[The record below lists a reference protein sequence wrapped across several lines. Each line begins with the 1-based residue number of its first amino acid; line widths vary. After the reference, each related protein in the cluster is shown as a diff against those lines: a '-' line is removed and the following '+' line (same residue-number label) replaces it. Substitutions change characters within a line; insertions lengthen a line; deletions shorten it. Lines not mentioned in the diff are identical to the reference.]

1 MQRSIIITLLLV
13 VGLFPHAGYAEPD
26 GSTQTT
32 TATKT
37 TTASSCDAA
46 RASGNLTKTYETK
59 NIKEA
64 LKQLDKTSTDTITIN
79 PQTKGVTMKVECPA
93 KKTTTPGV
101 ITVCLDPSCKVKATI
116 KKEGAF
122 MSKLEASTQ
131 SVGFSLASNDQVVS
145 EVSKQLFNDPG
156 IRSQLDQGL
165 AGIDQAFS
173 GLSAEAKAALPALK
187 EGYEKT
193 LQALAQGDVSTA
205 ASTMDKALRE
215 SPEIQAFLKDPNNI
229 ARLASDALPA
239 EVKEVAGTLLPQVCS
254 TIGGILGDSAGTA
267 ACQKSVSTFTGQPEP
282 AARPAYENPV
292 AADASGRIDPVAFAQ
307 RAAYKVA
314 NSSLNG
320 YAPPELRPFGITT
333 GSPEEWAR
341 FYTMITKQE
350 SNMRVAP
357 TNADGSL
364 QRFPSTPAGERSYGP
379 GQFNVGEYG
388 LNSWADVNNPDRVID
403 AYMQVTQKG
412 KLFQYFGSLQR
423 PNETLQH
430 AGWYSQTVAPRIA
443 DTSYVPSYTTNPAPS
458 QSSPFSIGG
467 IFSSGS
473 GGSSGVGGMISSLFG
488 GGSTGGGIVSGISSL
503 FGGGSSQGL
512 FGGLSSL
519 FGNSGIG
526 SLLGGLFGGS
536 QGSSG
541 SSSGT
546 AAGSGTAASPTTG
559 NPTPT
564 PPTSPTAPLVT
575 PSIAFSVAPTT
586 ITSTQKA
593 RVTWAAT
600 GVQSCTLQDTTVRA
614 TGTTGSF
621 LYERSYAA
629 SAPTV
634 TLTLTCTPTDSRI
647 SAAQATKSVSLR
659 VE

>member
-1 MQRSIIITLLLV
+1 MHRRIVILLLF
-13 VGLFPHAGYAEPD
+13 VGFLPGFSYAEPD
-26 GSTQTT
+26 SGAQTT
-32 TATKT
+32 TAAKT

-101 ITVCLDPSCKVKATI
+101 ITVCLDPACKVKATI

-122 MSKLEASTQ
+122 MTKLEESTQ
-131 SVGFSLASNDQVVS
+131 GVGFSLATNDQVVS
-145 EVSKQLFNDPG
+145 EVAKQLFNDPG
-156 IRSQLDQGL
+156 IRAQLNQGL

-173 GLSAEAKAALPALK
+173 ALPDEAKAGLPALK

-193 LQALAQGDVSTA
+193 LQALARGDVATA
-205 ASTMDKALRE
+205 ASTMDKAVRE
-215 SPEIQAFLKDPNNI
+215 SPEIQAFLKDPTNI
-229 ARLASDALPA
+229 ARLASEALPT
-239 EVKEVAGTLLPQVCS
+239 EVKEVAGAVLPQVCS
-254 TIGGILGDSAGTA
+254 AIGGILGDGAGTE
-267 ACQKSVSTFTGQPEP
+267 ACQKSVGTFTGQTPTTAEP
-282 AARPAYENPV
+282 AYKNPV

-314 NSSLNG
+314 NSPLNG
-320 YAPPELRPFGITT
+320 YAPPELRQFGITT

-379 GQFNVGEYG
+379 GQFNIGEYG

-430 AGWYSQTVAPRIA
+430 TSWYAQTVAPRIA
-443 DTSYVPSYTTNPAPS
+443 DTAYVPTYTTNPAPA
-458 QSSPFSIGG
+458 QGTPFSFGG
-467 IFSSGS
+467 MFSAGSSGS
-473 GGSSGVGGMISSLFG
+473 SGIGSMVSSFLGGGSSGGNMFSGIASLLGGNSS
-488 GGSTGGGIVSGISSL
+488 GGILGGI
-503 FGGGSSQGL
+503 
-512 FGGLSSL
+512 SSL
-519 FGNSGIG
+519 FGNSGLG
-526 SLLGGLFGGS
+526 SLFGGLFGGS

-541 SSSGT
+541 SSNTTTSGG
-546 AAGSGTAASPTTG
+546 APSAG
-559 NPTPT
+559 NPTASTVT
-564 PPTSPTAPLVT
+564 PPTNTTAPLVT
-575 PSIAFSVAPTT
+575 PSLAFSVTPTT
-586 ITSTQKA
+586 VTTSKKA
-593 RVTWAAT
+593 RITWAAT
-600 GVQSCTLQDTTVRA
+600 GVRSCTLGDTQTRA

-621 LYERSYAA
+621 LYERSYAEGA
-629 SAPTV
+629 SSVIITLTCVPADSRIPTTQSTKSV
-634 TLTLTCTPTDSRI
+634 TLTI
-647 SAAQATKSVSLR
+647 Q
-659 VE
+659 